1 VVAGGDPVA
10 EDLRVSWLPIKEW
23 YPLAL
28 NAIGL
33 VLVGLDLAG
42 RSLDGAP
49 AVMVVT
55 AWAAWGAWALATGTP
70 ERYIRFRVGLYL
82 LMLAGGA
89 FVAGV
94 TDVVGMVP
102 AIVALLVLFGN
113 PPFPVRV
120 AAAGLAVALVLAG
133 VAPLVDPVPRSTL
146 ISSFATL
153 LICALGGLSRRQRRL
168 AEDQSRALLEERV
181 AFEQER
187 VLVAALTERSRIAR
201 DLHDVLAHSL
211 GGLVIQLEAVDALLE
226 AGQGAEARKRVIAA
240 RGLAVSGLDEA
251 KQAVSALREP
261 PDEEVGSVLAD
272 LVAAHR
278 ALGGDVVV
286 RGAVDQGGLSA
297 AGRTALRRAVQE
309 LLTNARRHAPGV
321 PANLVLD
328 WGEEILTVAASTP
341 AGTGARSQA
350 GGGNGLAG
358 MRERVTEAGGTMT
371 VRAGPPFE
379 VVLRLPRAGRPL

>member
-1 VVAGGDPVA
+1 MAD
-10 EDLRVSWLPIKEW
+10 DLGVSWFPVKVW
-23 YPLAL
+23 FPLAL
-28 NAIGL
+28 NAVGL
-33 VLVGLDLAG
+33 VLVGLDLAR

-49 AVMVVT
+49 VLLAVT
-55 AWAAWGAWALATGTP
+55 AWVTWAAWAAATGTP
-70 ERYIRFRVGLYL
+70 ERHARFRAGLYL

-89 FVAGV
+89 FVAGA
-94 TDVVGMVP
+94 TDVVGMAP

-113 PPFPVRV
+113 PAFPVRV

-146 ISSFATL
+146 VSSVSIL
-153 LICALGGLSRRQRRL
+153 LIGALGGLSRRQGRA
-168 AEDQSRALLEERV
+168 AEDRTRALLEERV
-181 AFEQER
+181 AVEQER
-187 VLVAALTERSRIAR
+187 ALVAAMSERSRIAR

-211 GGLVIQLEAVDALLE
+211 GGLVVQLEAVDALLE
-226 AGQGAEARKRVIAA
+226 AGQGAEAHKRVIAA
-240 RGLAVSGLDEA
+240 RGLALSGLDEA

-261 PDEEVGSVLAD
+261 PDEDVGSVLAD

-278 ALGGDVVV
+278 ALGGVVAV
-286 RGAVDQGGLSA
+286 RGPVDHGGLSA

-321 PANLVLD
+321 PADLILD
-328 WGEEILTVAASTP
+328 WGEETLTVAASTP
-341 AGTGARSQA
+341 AAAGPRSQA
-350 GGGNGLAG
+350 GGGNGLTG

-379 VVLRLPRAGRPL
+379 VVLRLPRGPR